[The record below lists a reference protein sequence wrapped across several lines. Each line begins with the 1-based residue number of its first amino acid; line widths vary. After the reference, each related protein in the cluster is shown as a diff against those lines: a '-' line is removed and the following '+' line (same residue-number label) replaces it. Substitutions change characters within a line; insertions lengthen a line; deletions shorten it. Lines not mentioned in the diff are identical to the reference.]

1 MSSIWGICKVSSK
14 YGILRCIMR
23 CRNLST
29 NRFKLAEL
37 NTKGLSWKFGA
48 NSCFGIGG
56 FQLRKLFQVHLEKS
70 DNLVLFKVTY
80 FQRSTIRFF

>member
-1 MSSIWGICKVSSK
+1 MSSK
-14 YGILRCIMR
+14 YGIFENIMR

-56 FQLRKLFQVHLEKS
+56 FQPRKLFHLEKS
-70 DNLVLFKVTY
+70 DNLVLFNVTY